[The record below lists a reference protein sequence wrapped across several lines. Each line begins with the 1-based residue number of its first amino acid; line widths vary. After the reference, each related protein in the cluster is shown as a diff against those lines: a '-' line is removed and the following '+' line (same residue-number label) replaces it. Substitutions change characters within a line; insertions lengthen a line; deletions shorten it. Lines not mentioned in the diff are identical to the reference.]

1 MKSLLILFLLFQFL
15 YAQKSQQDYYTMK
28 KVAYSYYDH
37 GKTEEAIKYV
47 QQFMK
52 QHPESCRAQNLL
64 AHFYYWRGEKRASEE
79 ILKKVVKK
87 CDLAEAKRL
96 LYRVQKKHSKSKK
109 RMAVKIKKTTPV
121 AKENISDDLAF
132 LLKYVKTHPADIENR
147 RFLLHYFISTDKRED
162 AQKMANEILDI
173 YPDDL
178 ETLSLIKESGLILK
192 QNDVQRLSKSE
203 LDKIVSL
210 LNQYYA
216 KKAYRR
222 FINLYNA
229 LDHQGVYMPQYI
241 HMDAVKVAVA
251 LQEYTIAKK
260 ILLLH
265 EFKSTHQLQ
274 ELKALIDRKINIALA
289 F

>member
-1 MKSLLILFLLFQFL
+1 MKSVLILFLLLQLL

-28 KVAYSYYDH
+28 KVAYNYYDR
-37 GKTEEAIKYV
+37 GQTEEAIEYV
-47 QQFMK
+47 QHFIK

-64 AHFYYWRGEKRASEE
+64 AHFYYWRGEKRTSED

-96 LYRVQKKHSKSKK
+96 LLRVQKRRTKSTKHLAAE
-109 RMAVKIKKTTPV
+109 MKKTVPME
-121 AKENISDDLAF
+121 KENISDDLAF
-132 LLKYVKTHPADIENR
+132 LLKYVETHPVDIENR
-147 RFLLHYFISTDKRED
+147 RFLLHYFISTDKRVD

-178 ETLSLIKESGLILK
+178 ETLALIKESGLTLK
-192 QNDVQRLSKSE
+192 QKEVRRLSKSE
-203 LDKIVSL
+203 LDKVVSL

-229 LDHQGVYMPQYI
+229 LDHQGVYMPEYI

-251 LQEYTIAKK
+251 LQEYAIAKK
-260 ILLLH
+260 ILLVYD
-265 EFKSTHQLQ
+265 FKQTRQLR
-274 ELKALIDRKINIALA
+274 ELKALIDRKIDIALA